1 MDELRAK
8 SEKELKRIERELTKI
23 YEQSQKEIHEKW
35 DSYLQRAAE
44 RTKRLEEALEKAKAS
59 GDAEKIKEAQEALK
73 RKVDSVTRQDA
84 KFNAMARE
92 TAERLTDV
100 NAIATAYINNEMP
113 KVYALNYNGMIEDIE
128 NDLEGINTGI
138 AFNLVDERTVK
149 QLVKDDKLLYSN
161 KTLDKAADMK
171 WNLKAITS
179 QVTQGIIQ
187 GESIPKIAKRLDN
200 VSDMDKNAA
209 IRSARTLTT
218 TAENSGRMA
227 GMKEAEEKG
236 IVYEKQW
243 MATPDDR
250 TRESHAELDGVSVPL
265 DKPFPNGL
273 MYPADM
279 KGKPEEVW
287 NCRCSMVRKLIGF
300 RRDDGSISEVGDIE
314 HYERR
319 IGEEKKAEEPKP
331 ELHLDK
337 LSNAMSAKDFE
348 EFKALIDNAE
358 NRKLYEMYGNDCKRI
373 EVIKSGGYYTA
384 MGDTVR
390 FSLDTKTEG
399 VNKFST
405 AAHEMGHMFDKH
417 IGKNDSLSFNEVGLI
432 NSKTHPYG
440 GDRNI
445 NIIKITPSTSDE
457 FLGALREDMEK
468 LKPSL
473 FSGKVDV
480 DDATKKWTYLQTKSQ
495 LSFELLETKEISG
508 ATSGIQDALDGFFG
522 TQDKGLLYWGHGDR
536 YYNRIYNQRF
546 KDMGVEKQLKAAMQ
560 ELGFDAS
567 NQTKVKAI
575 CRQYEAASEAWAN
588 VSSAVTVGGKELE
601 MMEKYMPKTVEAY
614 KKIVGGL

>member
-44 RTKRLEEALEKAKAS
+44 RTKKLEEALEKAKAS
-59 GDAEKIKEAQEALK
+59 GDTEKIKEAQEALK

-138 AFNLVDERTVK
+138 AFNLVDERTIK

-227 GMKEAEEKG
+227 GIKEAEDKG

-265 DKPFPNGL
+265 EEPFPNGL

-279 KGKPEEVW
+279 SGDPEEVW

-319 IGEEKKAEEPKP
+319 IGEEKKTEEQPENKSTLREIEFTPAENIFDAETYARNNFVEGGFFNLTGKDVSFKGVDI
-331 ELHLDK
+331 EVANRINKRLEEIYTTYDIDK
-337 LSNAMSAKDFE
+337 LQSLEAFGKANKKIYSAHTDAPMYTTNFGNIGLNSTLLSSENKIAEYVKKGEESFEYVINNKSVLSGKSLELAEIYEKAGRSLVDNSIEGMITHEVGHHLSYMSE
-348 EFKALIDNAE
+348 
-358 NRKLYEMYGNDCKRI
+358 
-373 EVIKSGGYYTA
+373 
-384 MGDTVR
+384 
-390 FSLDTKTEG
+390 
-399 VNKFST
+399 VNKELSSISQSGEWQKYAETLSGYANTSFGEYIAESFT
-405 AAHEMGHMFDKH
+405 AY
-417 IGKNDSLSFNEVGLI
+417 I
-432 NSKTHPYG
+432 NS
-440 GDRNI
+440 
-445 NIIKITPSTSDE
+445 E
-457 FLGALREDMEK
+457 
-468 LKPSL
+468 
-473 FSGKVDV
+473 
-480 DDATKKWTYLQTKSQ
+480 
-495 LSFELLETKEISG
+495 EIQPE
-508 ATSGIQDALDGFFG
+508 I
-522 TQDKGLLYWGHGDR
+522 
-536 YYNRIYNQRF
+536 
-546 KDMGVEKQLKAAMQ
+546 
-560 ELGFDAS
+560 
-567 NQTKVKAI
+567 
-575 CRQYEAASEAWAN
+575 
-588 VSSAVTVGGKELE
+588 
-601 MMEKYMPKTVEAY
+601 
-614 KKIVGGL
+614 KKIFDGLKKK

>member
-44 RTKRLEEALEKAKAS
+44 RTKKLEEALEKAKAS

-113 KVYALNYNGMIEDIE
+113 KVYALNYNGMLEEIE

-138 AFNLVDERTVK
+138 AFNLVDERTIK

-227 GMKEAEEKG
+227 GLKEAEDKG

-265 DKPFPNGL
+265 EEPFPNGL

-279 KGKPEEVW
+279 SGAPEEVW

-300 RRDDGSISEVGDIE
+300 RREDGSISEVGDIE

-319 IGEEKKAEEPKP
+319 IGEEKKTEEQPENKSTLREIEFTPAENISDAETYARNNFVEGGFFNLTGKDVSFKGVDI
-331 ELHLDK
+331 EVANKINKRLEKIYATYDIDK
-337 LSNAMSAKDFE
+337 LQSLEAFGKANKKIYSAHTDAPMYTTNFGNIGLNSTLLSSENKIAEYVKKGEESFEYVINNKSVLSGKSLELAEIYEKAGRSLVDNSVEGMITHEVGHHLSYMSE
-348 EFKALIDNAE
+348 
-358 NRKLYEMYGNDCKRI
+358 
-373 EVIKSGGYYTA
+373 
-384 MGDTVR
+384 
-390 FSLDTKTEG
+390 
-399 VNKFST
+399 VNKELSSISQSGEWQKYAETLSGYANTSFGEYIAESFT
-405 AAHEMGHMFDKH
+405 AY
-417 IGKNDSLSFNEVGLI
+417 I
-432 NSKTHPYG
+432 NSE
-440 GDRNI
+440 
-445 NIIKITPSTSDE
+445 KIQP
-457 FLGALREDMEK
+457 
-468 LKPSL
+468 
-473 FSGKVDV
+473 
-480 DDATKKWTYLQTKSQ
+480 
-495 LSFELLETKEISG
+495 EI
-508 ATSGIQDALDGFFG
+508 
-522 TQDKGLLYWGHGDR
+522 
-536 YYNRIYNQRF
+536 
-546 KDMGVEKQLKAAMQ
+546 
-560 ELGFDAS
+560 
-567 NQTKVKAI
+567 
-575 CRQYEAASEAWAN
+575 
-588 VSSAVTVGGKELE
+588 
-601 MMEKYMPKTVEAY
+601 
-614 KKIVGGL
+614 KKIFDGLKKK